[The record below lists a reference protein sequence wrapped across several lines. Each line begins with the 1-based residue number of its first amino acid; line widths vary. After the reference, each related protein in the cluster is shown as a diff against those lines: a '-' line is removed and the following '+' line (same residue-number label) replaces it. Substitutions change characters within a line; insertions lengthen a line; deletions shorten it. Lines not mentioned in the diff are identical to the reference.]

1 MRNIRGIVVILSMV
15 VLFLIGCGGDD
26 SSPKTEYIRGWVFAE
41 FPISGAT
48 VSIFDSNNVQLNTK
62 VETNDEGTF
71 LIGIKGLP
79 KNFRVIVTEGKEGS
93 QEFAAELKTGVNNF
107 DPETDIIYVNVVT
120 TMVSTYL
127 DKHPEK
133 TLDEATT
140 IIKDFLK
147 IPETVDI
154 GESLHN
160 SGQYF
165 SHMAFMAEAER
176 NGGVNSFI
184 EILLAELESDPTKTH
199 PFYSTQLFAG
209 DTSDIVTKMLDKIA
223 EGAISSAG
231 GKLFGWALKMFG
243 TGGDYSEVQ
252 DTLEEIKTM
261 ISQLSDK
268 MDSIYE
274 QLSAQITQTDYN
286 IRIGQIN
293 PLMSKIKSTS
303 DSLSFLVTV
312 PQNPV
317 NEKWIASEIERIKR
331 IIGEQILPQAS
342 EINNQLVGIGG
353 AEGLIKVW
361 SRIVKNKHRFLG
373 PDDSKQIQAQ
383 FDYFDAIQLSL
394 LELTI
399 EYYHATDAP
408 DQLILN
414 AIEQYKNNRTAQ
426 ISMKPLPIPKDAII
440 ETHTGLMIHPYDVW
454 NALRI
459 ASDPANVPRGYIAAD
474 AHTYDHIF
482 FYARGAYNYNVHKLL
497 GFDKWRMPTSSE
509 GKHMFELWSG
519 KGVGTWAISQGYPK
533 DCFDN
538 GNRKDCIDDN
548 KLILLMDS
556 TDRPGGM
563 PAQQYWKFQ
572 TKDGQIL
579 KACNISCYRGYSC
592 AHSTIGGILIPVRS
606 LGAGEFYYW

>member
-1 MRNIRGIVVILSMV
+1 MRNIREIAGILSIVIL
-15 VLFLIGCGGDD
+15 LLIGCGGDD
-26 SSPKTEYIRGWVFAE
+26 KSSKTEYIRGWVLAE
-41 FPISGAT
+41 RAISGAT
-48 VSIFDSNNVQLNTK
+48 VSVFDSDSVQLNRKGDKTY
-62 VETNDEGTF
+62 DEGTF
-71 LIGIKGLP
+71 LIGIKELP
-79 KNFRVIVTEGKEGS
+79 KNFRVIATDGKEGS
-93 QEFAAELKTGVNNF
+93 WEFAAELKTDVNNF
-107 DPETDIIYVNVVT
+107 NPERDIIYVNVVT
-120 TMVSTYL
+120 TMVSTYR

-133 TLDEATT
+133 TLDEATA
-140 IIKDFLK
+140 IIKDFLN
-147 IPETVDI
+147 IPQTVDI
-154 GESLHN
+154 GDSLHN

-209 DTSDIVTKMLDKIA
+209 DTSDIVTKIVDKIA

-243 TGGDYSEVQ
+243 SGSDFSEVQ
-252 DTLEEIKTM
+252 ETLGEIKTM
-261 ISQLSDK
+261 LSELSNK

-286 IRIGQIN
+286 VRIGQIN

-303 DSLSFLVTV
+303 DALSYLVTV
-312 PQNPV
+312 TQSPK
-317 NEKWIASEIERIKR
+317 NENWIKSERERIKN
-331 IIGEQILPQAS
+331 IIGEQILPQAL
-342 EINNQLVGIGG
+342 EINNQLVGIAG

-361 SRIVKNKHRFLG
+361 SRVVKNKHRFLG

-394 LELTI
+394 LALTI
-399 EYYHATDAP
+399 EYHHVTDAP
-408 DQLILN
+408 DQLILT
-414 AIEQYKNNRTAQ
+414 AIEQYQNNRAAQ
-426 ISMKPLPIPKDAII
+426 ISMKPLPIPKDTII

-459 ASDPANVPRGYIAAD
+459 ASDPKNTPYGYIAAD

-482 FYARGAYNYNVHKLL
+482 FYRGAYNYNVRKLL
-497 GFDKWRMPTSSE
+497 GFNNWRMPTSSE
-509 GKHMFELWSG
+509 GRRMFELWSG

-533 DCFDN
+533 DCIDN
-538 GNRKDCIDDN
+538 GNPRDCIDDH
-548 KLILLMDS
+548 KLVLLMNS
-556 TDRPGGM
+556 TPRPGAM

-579 KACNISCYRGYSC
+579 KACNIPCYRGYSC
-592 AHSTIGGILIPVRS
+592 AHSTVGGILIPVRS
-606 LGAGEFYYW
+606 LGTGEFYYW

>member
-1 MRNIRGIVVILSMV
+1 MRNIREIIGISSMV
-15 VLFLIGCGGDD
+15 VLLLIGCSGDD
-26 SSPKTEYIRGWVFAE
+26 TNPKTEYMRGWVFAE

-48 VSIFDSNNVQLNTK
+48 VSIFDSDRVQLNK
-62 VETNDEGTF
+62 SGDETYDEGTF
-71 LIGIKGLP
+71 LVGIKGLP
-79 KNFRVIVTEGKEGS
+79 KNFRVIATDGKEGFR
-93 QEFAAELKTGVNNF
+93 EFAAELKTDVNNF
-107 DPETDIIYVNVVT
+107 DPETDIIYVNAVT

-147 IPETVDI
+147 IPQTVDI

-209 DTSDIVTKMLDKIA
+209 DTSDIVTKIVDKIA

-231 GKLFGWALKMFG
+231 GKFFGWALKMFG

-252 DTLEEIKTM
+252 KTLGEIKTM
-261 ISQLSDK
+261 IEELSNK
-268 MDSIYE
+268 INSIYE

-286 IRIGQIN
+286 IRIGQIY
-293 PLMSKIKSTS
+293 PLKSKIESTS
-303 DSLSFLVTV
+303 EALSFLVTFTQS
-312 PQNPV
+312 PE
-317 NEKWIASEIERIKR
+317 NENWIASEKERIKR
-331 IIGEQILPQAS
+331 IIGEQILPEAKL
-342 EINNQLVGIGG
+342 INKQLVGEAG

-383 FDYFDAIQLSL
+383 FDYFDALQLSL
-394 LELTI
+394 LALII
-399 EYYHATDAP
+399 EYHHATDAP
-408 DQLILN
+408 DQLIHD
-414 AIEQYKNNRTAQ
+414 AIDQYKKNRAAQ
-426 ISMKPLPIPKDAII
+426 ISMKPLPIPKDTII

-459 ASDPANVPRGYIAAD
+459 AYDPANTPYGYVAAD

-482 FYARGAYNYNVHKLL
+482 FYARGEYNYNVQKLL
-497 GFDKWRMPTSSE
+497 GFNNWRMPTSRE
-509 GKHMFELWSG
+509 GKLMFWSG

-533 DCFDN
+533 DCIDE
-538 GNRKDCIDDN
+538 GNPRDCIEDDN
-548 KLILLMDS
+548 LVLLMDS
-556 TDRPGGM
+556 TPRPGAV

-572 TKDGQIL
+572 TKDGKIL
-579 KACNISCYRGYSC
+579 KAGEYPCYRGYSC
-592 AHSTIGGILIPVRS
+592 AHTTIGGILIPVRS
-606 LGAGEFYYW
+606 PGAGEFYYW